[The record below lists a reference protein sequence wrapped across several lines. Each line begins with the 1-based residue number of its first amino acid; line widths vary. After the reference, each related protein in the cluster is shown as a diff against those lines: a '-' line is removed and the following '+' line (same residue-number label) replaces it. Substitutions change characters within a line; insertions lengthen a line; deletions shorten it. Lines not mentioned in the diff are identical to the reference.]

1 MSDRRDRLSK
11 EEHARIF
18 QEEVLPN
25 SRIEKFASHD
35 NPKAVILAGQPGA
48 GKGSLVRAVQSEFNR
63 DIFVVDPDEQR
74 KFHSE
79 AERWQKESPYGW
91 SQKTNADAGG
101 FAGEL
106 RSEGVGRR
114 INLLIDTTLG
124 SSDGA
129 IKTIRGLQEA
139 GYEVEIRAV
148 GAHEL
153 ESRVGIDRRFT
164 TSIDMEGVGRDVPLA
179 FHDKVYADLPD
190 NLDKVSA
197 ATGVRVRIYD
207 RDDPANAV
215 FDSQRDPGSPSV
227 ALREIR
233 DARLQSLETTQR
245 MRIEAQEQ
253 ADWHRDPQ
261 DRLVQSGKMEPD
273 TLEALRRE
281 RMEANKPAISA
292 RDSEA
297 WSTLDELVRDGAPPA
312 RAPIPGFEL
321 PPLDRAGATAGLAG
335 LGAAAAAYDAKE
347 TGDRINTALAQDN
360 PSAVR
365 SEATH
370 FTARG
375 VGGASAVFTPMA
387 AGVSGGPAVA
397 LAVADAYLLTEAFD
411 RGAKWLDKERI
422 VHQTDRDGVKW
433 EFTGRQWI
441 REDLK
446 ADLRDDGVDQVR
458 GQNFAALPDK
468 ARELSYLASVEAV
481 GQAIGK
487 ADPRNPFELP
497 ANASDAP
504 SNQPSPWRLDAQSG
518 DWKRTRYEEI
528 DPTDPRLPDRQVP
541 ETATPERA
549 AELNRQASQIIDE
562 NIARGPAV
570 LAAQYEIGHKRNGFD
585 QFGEV
590 PMSVQTALNPNTL
603 EASNGKQ
610 HVRDAQGQWSHEGAP
625 ASPNHALELET
636 TRERLLPA
644 LEQHR
649 ARLAAMPE
657 WQPLTPEQ
665 QDRANLRQLYLDN
678 GVNPNPERFEAA
690 YQAVKETREAQ
701 GISAAETSLALE
713 PRPAGGYDINTP
725 IQHLRI
731 EGDGVVRVAATT
743 TAADIQR
750 VEAALK
756 NDPRAMDAPSAQ
768 ERDGHAQLQREAN
781 RAGLSPDDTQA
792 AVRTAVPTM
801 SGPGACSEKFEDLDR
816 APREEPKSERPGAIL
831 LDNPA
836 HQNHLMFAAL
846 LRTVNERDKE
856 LGREPDKFSRQL
868 AGGLVEKARERGL
881 ETIGAAKFAPDGMK
895 VGMTDTADLS
905 APWAKTAVGDV
916 RQLAGQSLAHSSEQV
931 AAINRQQALERSLDP
946 PAQTQTMP
954 GPDDVAPRA
963 MRMA

>member
-1 MSDRRDRLSK
+1 LK
-11 EEHARIF
+11 
-18 QEEVLPN
+18 
-25 SRIEKFASHD
+25 
-35 NPKAVILAGQPGA
+35 KAVET
-48 GKGSLVRAVQSEFNR
+48 EFSG
-63 DIFVVDPDEQR
+63 DIFPVDADEQR
-74 KFHSE
+74 DFHPE
-79 AERWQKESPYGW
+79 AKRWQKEAPYGW
-91 SQKTNADAGG
+91 SQRTNADAGG
-101 FAGEL
+101 FAAEL
-106 RSEGVGRR
+106 RSEGVDRR
-114 INLLIDTTLG
+114 LNLLVETTLG
-124 SSDGA
+124 GADGA
-129 IKTIRGLQEA
+129 IKTIRGLQGA

-164 TSIDMEGVGRDVPLA
+164 TRIDMEGVGRDVPLA

-207 RDDPANAV
+207 RDDAANAV
-215 FDSQRDPGSPSV
+215 FDSQRDPGSPSA

-233 DARLQSLETTQR
+233 DGRLQAPETTQR

-261 DRLVQSGKMEPD
+261 DRLVQSGKMEPE

-281 RMEANKPAISA
+281 RVEAKKPAISA

-297 WSTLDELVRDGAPPA
+297 WSTLDELVRDGAEPA

-321 PPLDRAGATAGLAG
+321 PPLGRAGATVGLAG

-347 TGDRINTALAQDN
+347 TGDRINTALTQDN

-375 VGGASAVFTPMA
+375 VGGAAAVFTPMA
-387 AGVSGGPAVA
+387 AGVSGGPALA

-422 VHQTDRDGVKW
+422 VHQTDRDGVGW

-458 GQNFAALPDK
+458 GQNFSALPDK

-487 ADPRNPFELP
+487 ADPRAPFELP

-562 NIARGPAV
+562 NIARGPAA

-610 HVRDAQGQWSHEGAP
+610 YVRDAQGQWSHEGAP
-625 ASPNHALELET
+625 ASLGHALELET
-636 TRERLLPA
+636 TRAACCLRWSST
-644 LEQHR
+644 
-649 ARLAAMPE
+649 ARSWP
-657 WQPLTPEQ
+657 PC
-665 QDRANLRQLYLDN
+665 RN
-678 GVNPNPERFEAA
+678 G
-690 YQAVKETREAQ
+690 
-701 GISAAETSLALE
+701 
-713 PRPAGGYDINTP
+713 
-725 IQHLRI
+725 
-731 EGDGVVRVAATT
+731 
-743 TAADIQR
+743 
-750 VEAALK
+750 
-756 NDPRAMDAPSAQ
+756 
-768 ERDGHAQLQREAN
+768 
-781 RAGLSPDDTQA
+781 
-792 AVRTAVPTM
+792 
-801 SGPGACSEKFEDLDR
+801 
-816 APREEPKSERPGAIL
+816 
-831 LDNPA
+831 
-836 HQNHLMFAAL
+836 
-846 LRTVNERDKE
+846 
-856 LGREPDKFSRQL
+856 SR
-868 AGGLVEKARERGL
+868 
-881 ETIGAAKFAPDGMK
+881 
-895 VGMTDTADLS
+895 
-905 APWAKTAVGDV
+905 
-916 RQLAGQSLAHSSEQV
+916 
-931 AAINRQQALERSLDP
+931 
-946 PAQTQTMP
+946 
-954 GPDDVAPRA
+954 
-963 MRMA
+963 

>member
-1 MSDRRDRLSK
+1 MADEQGALSEDAHNRILREEILTDPNFRAATSQDRPKL
-11 EEHARIF
+11 I
-18 QEEVLPN
+18 VLG
-25 SRIEKFASHD
+25 
-35 NPKAVILAGQPGA
+35 GQPGA
-48 GKGSLVRAVQSEFNR
+48 GKGRLVDRALAEMDSNAVT
-63 DIFVVDPDEQR
+63 VDPDKLRDRHPLIDQ
-74 KFHSE
+74 FQSN
-79 AERWQKESPYGW
+79 SPYEW
-91 SQKTNADAGG
+91 SSLTQKDAG
-101 FAGEL
+101 AWADEL
-106 RSEGVGRR
+106 RVVSLAEKKNV
-114 INLLIDTTLG
+114 IYDTTL
-124 SSDGA
+124 SSGEWTLTVIDQA
-129 IKTIRGLQEA
+129 KAQ
-139 GYEVEIRAV
+139 GYDVEIRIVASPK
-148 GAHEL
+148 L
-153 ESRVGIDRRFT
+153 ESELGVDKRFT
-164 TSIDMEGVGRDVPLA
+164 GRLDSEGQGRYVPEGA
-179 FHDKVYADLPD
+179 RDA
-190 NLDKVSA
+190 
-197 ATGVRVRIYD
+197 IYD
-207 RDDPANAV
+207 RVPTSLDTVHANSDVPIRIFNREGAELYDSRIDPRPPGQALEEARFARLKDPAIT
-215 FDSQRDPGSPSV
+215 QG
-227 ALREIR
+227 LREGW
-233 DARLQSLETTQR
+233 D
-245 MRIEAQEQ
+245 EQ
-253 ADWHRDPQ
+253 VKWHRELPEHVRDLPNMDADTQ
-261 DRLVQSGKMEPD
+261 GRLLEQHAKLKVQEGV
-273 TLEALRRE
+273 L
-281 RMEANKPAISA
+281 A
-292 RDSEA
+292 RAEGLA
-297 WSTLDELVRDGAPPA
+297 TIDELVRDGAPPA

-321 PPLDRAGATAGLAG
+321 PPLGRAGATAGLAG

-375 VGGASAVFTPMA
+375 VGGAAAVFTPMA

-397 LAVADAYLLTEAFD
+397 LAFADAYLLTEAFD

-422 VHQTDRDGVKW
+422 VHQADGDGVGW

-458 GQNFAALPDK
+458 GQNFSALPDK

-518 DWKRTRYEEI
+518 DWKRTRYEDI
-528 DPTDPRLPDRQVP
+528 DPTDPRLPDRRVP

-562 NIARGPAV
+562 NIARGPAA

-585 QFGEV
+585 QFGEI

-610 HVRDAQGQWSHEGAP
+610 YVRDAQGQWSHEGAP
-625 ASPNHALELET
+625 ASLGHALELET

-665 QDRANLRQLYLDN
+665 QDRANLRQLYADH

-701 GISAAETSLALE
+701 SINAAATSLALE

-725 IQHLRI
+725 IQHLQI

-750 VEAALK
+750 VETSLK
-756 NDPRAMDAPSAQ
+756 GEPHEIEAPSTQQRDEQAQ
-768 ERDGHAQLQREAN
+768 TQREAN
-781 RAGLSPDDTQA
+781 RAGLSHDETQA
-792 AVRTAVPTM
+792 ALRM
-801 SGPGACSEKFEDLDR
+801 SAPSVSTPGARSGKTDDVEPAAKEEAKPER
-816 APREEPKSERPGAIL
+816 AGAML

-836 HQNHLMFAAL
+836 HQNHLMFATL
-846 LRTVNERDKE
+846 LSTVHQHDKE
-856 LGREPDKFSRQL
+856 LGREPDEFSRQL

-881 ETIGAAKFAPDGMK
+881 ETIGAAKFTPDGTK
-895 VGMTDTADLS
+895 VGMTDTTDLL
-905 APWAKTAVGDV
+905 APWARTAVGDIG
-916 RQLAGQSLAHSSEQV
+916 QLAGQKLEQSSENI
-931 AAINRQQALERSLDP
+931 AAINQKQALEQSLQLLTPTQGVDG
-946 PAQTQTMP
+946 PAP
-954 GPDDVAPRA
+954 KGPRLV
-963 MRMA
+963 